1 MGQYKTSSWA
11 QGQQHHVCSRVLL
24 GIALQGEKPP
34 IARLLSLHSL
44 LTGCTTEL
52 RQPINLEQQLLDS
65 QGADS
70 EVAASM
76 VQLLQVSPCDHVMQS
91 PFCIV

>member
-1 MGQYKTSSWA
+1 M
-11 QGQQHHVCSRVLL
+11 R
-24 GIALQGEKPP
+24 IALQGEKPP

-76 VQLLQVSPCDHVMQS
+76 VQLLQVPPSQIHALEHQTYVIKCCALKNLTRLLLCMLHL
-91 PFCIV
+91 